1 MEKKEQSFPEEINFK
16 VQDLTPAELKAIE
29 EHKYY
34 MSLELG
40 CEVSI
45 EQALSDFIKEY
56 REEWLRDKQEKDMQ
70 AQKME
75 IIKHKYFRSQEEGCD
90 IGEERAVHEWR
101 EKYAKIWRSC
111 CESLEHND
119 FYSLRVTIPNKRG
132 LHLNPVSTLVS
143 VVKGFDCDVF
153 IHKPGLEHYN
163 FILQGRPFLH
173 IKSVFT
179 LMGVAAIQGDTIEFI
194 AYGCEA
200 EIALE
205 KIRQF
210 IEQLAQ
216 IDS

>member
-1 MEKKEQSFPEEINFK
+1 MEKKEQSFTSEINFK

-34 MSLELG
+34 MGLELG

-45 EQALSDFIKEY
+45 EQALSDFIKKY
-56 REEWLRDKQEKDMQ
+56 REDWLRDKHEKDMQ
-70 AQKME
+70 SQKME
-75 IIKHKYFRSQEEGCD
+75 IIKHKYFRSQEEGRD
-90 IGEERAVHEWR
+90 IGEDRAVDEWR
-101 EKYAKIWRSC
+101 KKYAKIWRSC

-119 FYSLRVTIPNKRG
+119 FYSLRVTIPNKKG

-163 FILQGRPFLH
+163 FILQGRPFVH

-194 AYGCEA
+194 AYGREA
-200 EIALE
+200 EIVLE
-205 KIRQF
+205 RIRQF
-210 IEQLAQ
+210 IEELAQ
-216 IDS
+216 SDL